1 MMLTLPTL
9 VAALVLPASAQI
21 FRLPDAD
28 ACEKSKTPLRNHIHP
43 LHCELTCNESKPEI
57 KNWPNFQSFIFKLQ
71 G

>member
-28 ACEKSKTPLRNHIHP
+28 ACEKSKTSIYSPYIFEHP
-43 LHCELTCNESKPEI
+43 VLTLMFVET
-57 KNWPNFQSFIFKLQ
+57 
-71 G
+71 

>member
-28 ACEKSKTPLRNHIHP
+28 ACEKSKTLYGK
-43 LHCELTCNESKPEI
+43 LTCNESNPEI
-57 KNWPNFQSFIFKLQ
+57 KVGPNFQNFILKLQ

>member
-28 ACEKSKTPLRNHIHP
+28 ACEKSKTSVLGIIFTFNNSI
-43 LHCELTCNESKPEI
+43 PEI
-57 KNWPNFQSFIFKLQ
+57 NGQPVPFQHFILDSLF
-71 G
+71 

>member
-28 ACEKSKTPLRNHIHP
+28 ACEKSKTPLRNYIHP
-43 LHCELTCNESKPEI
+43 MWQTHLP
-57 KNWPNFQSFIFKLQ
+57 
-71 G
+71 

>member
-28 ACEKSKTPLRNHIHP
+28 ACEKSKTPLKNYAHP
-43 LHCELTCNESKPEI
+43 A
-57 KNWPNFQSFIFKLQ
+57 
-71 G
+71 